1 MINLKGRAVAITGA
15 ASGFGKEMAVRCHK
29 LGAKLALADINASA
43 LADFEKE
50 LKEMGADF
58 FTFVLDVSKYEE
70 MQAFAK
76 KTFTTYADVGL
87 FFNNAGVEISGS
99 VWQVSI
105 NDWKWVYGVNVF
117 GIVHGIKCFIPE
129 MLKQEQESI
138 IINTSSQAGL
148 VSGHNSPLYLS
159 SKHAVVTIT
168 EALELQ
174 LQEINSKV
182 KAFVFCPAFVKTN
195 LHKANSN
202 RPAELQNSPDDPYYQ
217 TDDYRKKQGL
227 MLFAVPHGI
236 ELDEA
241 MDMVFDAI
249 EKDLFYIRTS
259 SDNAS
264 IELRCKNILE
274 NRRPKFVP
282 K

>member
-1 MINLKGRAVAITGA
+1 MINFKGRAVAITGA
-15 ASGFGKEMAVRCHK
+15 ASGFGREMAKRCHK
-29 LGAKLALADINASA
+29 LGAKLALADIDAQG
-43 LADFEKE
+43 LAAFEEE

-58 FTFVLDVSKYEE
+58 FTFVLDVSKYED
-70 MQAFAK
+70 MQAFAA
-76 KTFTTYADVGL
+76 KTFATYSDVAL

-99 VWQVSI
+99 VWQVSM

-117 GIVHGIKCFIPE
+117 GIIHGIKCFIPE

-148 VSGHNSPLYLS
+148 VSGSNSPLYLS

-174 LQEINSKV
+174 LQQIHSKV

-195 LHKANSN
+195 LHQAGRH
-202 RPAELQNSPDDPYYQ
+202 RPPELSNSPDNPYYQ
-217 TDDYRKKQGL
+217 TDDYKQKQGL
-227 MLFAVPHGI
+227 MNYAVPNGL
-236 ELDEA
+236 EMGEA
-241 MDMVFDAI
+241 MDMVFDAL

-259 SDNAS
+259 TDNTS
-264 IELRCKNILE
+264 IEKRCKNILE
-274 NRRPKFVP
+274 NKRPLFGG
-282 K
+282 

>member
-1 MINLKGRAVAITGA
+1 MINFKGRAVAITGA
-15 ASGFGKEMAVRCHK
+15 ASGFGREMAKRCHK
-29 LGAKLALADINASA
+29 LGAKLALADIDAQG
-43 LADFEKE
+43 LAAFEEE

-58 FTFVLDVSKYEE
+58 FTFVLDVSKYED
-70 MQAFAK
+70 MQAFAA
-76 KTFTTYADVGL
+76 KTFATYSDVAL

-99 VWQVSI
+99 VWQVSM

-117 GIVHGIKCFIPE
+117 GIIHGIKCFIPE

-148 VSGHNSPLYLS
+148 ISGSNSPLYLS

-174 LQEINSKV
+174 LQQIHSKV

-195 LHKANSN
+195 LHQAGRHRPPELSNS
-202 RPAELQNSPDDPYYQ
+202 SDDPYYQ
-217 TDDYRKKQGL
+217 TEDYKKKQGL
-227 MLFAVPHGI
+227 MLYAVPHGI

-241 MDMVFDAI
+241 LDMVFDAV
-249 EKDLFYIRTS
+249 EKDQFYIRTS
-259 SDNAS
+259 TDNTS
-264 IELRCKNILE
+264 IEKRFKNILE
-274 NRRPKFVP
+274 NKRPLFGG
-282 K
+282 

>member
-1 MINLKGRAVAITGA
+1 MINFKGRAVAITGA
-15 ASGFGKEMAVRCHK
+15 ASGFGKEMAKRCHG
-29 LGAKLALADINASA
+29 LGAKLALADIDARA
-43 LADFEKE
+43 LAAFEAE

-58 FTFVLDVSKYEE
+58 FTSVVDVSKYED
-70 MQAFAK
+70 MQAFAD
-76 KTFTTYADVGL
+76 KTFATYSDVAL

-99 VWQVSI
+99 VWRVSM
-105 NDWKWVYGVNVF
+105 NDWNWVYGVNVF
-117 GIVHGIKCFIPE
+117 GIIHGIKCFIPE

-174 LQEINSKV
+174 LQQIQSKI

-195 LHKANSN
+195 LHEAGRN
-202 RPAELQNSPDDPYYQ
+202 RPAELSNSPDDPYYQ
-217 TDDYRKKQGL
+217 TDDYKKKQGL
-227 MLFAVPHGI
+227 MLYAVPNGI

-241 MDMVFDAI
+241 IDMVFDAL

-259 SDNAS
+259 SDNTS
-264 IELRCKNILE
+264 IEKRFKNILE
-274 NRRPKFVP
+274 NKRPLFAG
-282 K
+282 